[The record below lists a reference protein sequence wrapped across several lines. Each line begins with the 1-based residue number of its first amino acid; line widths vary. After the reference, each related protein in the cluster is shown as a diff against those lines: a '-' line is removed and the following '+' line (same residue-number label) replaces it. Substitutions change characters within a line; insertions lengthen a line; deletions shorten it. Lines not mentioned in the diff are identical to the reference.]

1 MRLSE
6 EKITRGN
13 AVAVKAAVLASAQAG
28 DTVLDFSNVKSV
40 DSTSVSILMSWVRTL
55 QSLQRTPEIR
65 CVPGKNALSD
75 AALRCERSAC
85 AVLQVRQK
93 KKFLKPP

>member
-13 AVAVKAAVLASAQAG
+13 AVAVKAAVLAAAQAG

-65 CVPGKNALSD
+65 CVPEKMLSLMRLYGVND
-75 AALRCERSAC
+75 LLAPYF
-85 AVLQVRQK
+85 K
-93 KKFLKPP
+93 

>member
-65 CVPGKNALSD
+65 CVPEKMLSLMRLYGVND
-75 AALRCERSAC
+75 LLAPYF
-85 AVLQVRQK
+85 K
-93 KKFLKPP
+93 

>member
-13 AVAVKAAVLASAQAG
+13 AVAVKAAVL
-28 DTVLDFSNVKSV
+28 
-40 DSTSVSILMSWVRTL
+40 MSWVRTL

-65 CVPGKNALSD
+65 CVPEKMLSLMRLYGVND
-75 AALRCERSAC
+75 LLAPYF
-85 AVLQVRQK
+85 K
-93 KKFLKPP
+93 

>member
-28 DTVLDFSNVKSV
+28 DTVLDSNVKSV

-65 CVPGKNALSD
+65 CVPEKMLSLMRLYGVND
-75 AALRCERSAC
+75 LLAPYF
-85 AVLQVRQK
+85 K
-93 KKFLKPP
+93 